1 MVQLKVDGAMTAV
14 LGRAKER
21 AEILDEQGTLL
32 GYFEPVE
39 SAEDELY
46 RKAALLFDP
55 EEIRRRK
62 ADPSPGHT
70 TAEVLERLR
79 SMGNP

>member
-1 MVQLKVDGAMTAV
+1 MDQLRVDGAMTAV

-39 SAEDELY
+39 SPEDELY

-55 EEIRRRK
+55 EEIRRAK
-62 ADPSPGHT
+62 ADDRPGHT

-79 SMGNP
+79 SLGDG

>member
-1 MVQLKVDGAMTAV
+1 MVQLRVDRATTAV
-14 LGRAKER
+14 LGQAKER
-21 AEILDEQGTLL
+21 SEILDDQGTLL

-39 SAEDELY
+39 NPEDELY

-55 EEIRRRK
+55 EEIRRAK
-62 ADPSPGHT
+62 ADDRPCYT

-79 SMGNP
+79 SLGDG